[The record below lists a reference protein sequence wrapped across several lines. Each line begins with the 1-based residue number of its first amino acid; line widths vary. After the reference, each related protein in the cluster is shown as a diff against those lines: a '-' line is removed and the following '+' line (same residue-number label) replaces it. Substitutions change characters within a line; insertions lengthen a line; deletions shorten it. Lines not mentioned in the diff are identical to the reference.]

1 METQNGNATLAS
13 NMKMTTG
20 DNRVMRSTIK
30 TNLLV
35 TDKKRVV
42 NKSERITVLH
52 WTCCI
57 ICKTIYCTVICF

>member
-1 METQNGNATLAS
+1 MCEETQNGNATLAS

-20 DNRVMRSTIK
+20 DNKVRRSIIK

-35 TDKKRVV
+35 TDKNGVV
-42 NKSERITVLH
+42 KKSERITLFH

-57 ICKTIYCTVICF
+57 VC